1 MATNENSDIG
11 AAQGAM
17 LMDQARELCRPI
29 LQAAIT
35 ELSPPLGRMAG
46 YHFGWWD
53 AAGTVTGDRHGN
65 ALRAALTLGA
75 ATACGDSPA
84 AAVPAAAAI
93 ELLHG
98 FTLLHDDVMDEG
110 PTRRGRPAVWR
121 VWGVGNAIL
130 AGDALYAL
138 AFKVLREYLPVA
150 VAHEAIGRLTAASL
164 ELCQGQYED
173 CAFEQRSRVT
183 LDEYLRMAVSKTAAL
198 MGCACAVGALCADAD
213 PGTVSAMDRFGREL
227 GLVFQFVD
235 DIIGIWGD
243 PSVTGKPVGNDLQRR
258 KYTLPVVAAMSSDGG
273 AAVELASLYNSPGQ
287 MTPADVIRAAAL
299 VEAAGGRHV
308 AEQYADERLAAAI
321 DALPDRSTS
330 AHLLTLTRVA
340 RHRDR

>member
-1 MATNENSDIG
+1 MATNENSDI
-11 AAQGAM
+11 AAVPGVM

-29 LQAAIT
+29 LQTAIT
-35 ELSPPLGRMAG
+35 ELSPPLCRMAG

-53 AAGTVTGDRHGN
+53 AAGTATSGQHGK
-65 ALRAALTLGA
+65 ALRSALTLGA

-84 AAVPAAAAI
+84 AAVSAAAAI

-110 PTRRGRPAVWR
+110 ATRRGRPAVWR

-138 AFKVLREYLPVA
+138 AFKVLRESLPVA

-164 ELCQGQYED
+164 ELCRGQQED
-173 CAFEQRSRVT
+173 VTFEQRSQVT
-183 LDEYLRMAVSKTAAL
+183 LDEYLRMAAAKTAAL
-198 MGCACAVGALCADAD
+198 MGCASAVGALCAGAD
-213 PGTVSAMDRFGREL
+213 PSTVSAMDRFGREL

-243 PSVTGKPVGNDLQRR
+243 PSVTGKPVGDDLLRR
-258 KYTLPVVAAMSSDGG
+258 KYTLPVVAAMSSGDD
-273 AAVELASLYNSPGQ
+273 AAVELARLYNSPGP

-321 DALPDRSTS
+321 DALPHRSTS
-330 AHLLTLTRVA
+330 AHLLTLARIA